1 MWPHGIFWGRGLR
14 ETEPNGVLL
23 VQICCMTSCVPDSPS
38 WLTHFA
44 FYTTELWVNTL
55 ENVSPFYGFGSRE
68 EGRNSMFLDTVC
80 VDAVKRQ
87 CLSSSPVLVNQIL
100 LCLKQSCLKLY
111 PRFLPTWNQKLDIR
125 LAKGTASFHDWL
137 DNEGKELGVGV
148 WDVPLATGEE
158 CLMVGS
164 VNINI

>member
-1 MWPHGIFWGRGLR
+1 
-14 ETEPNGVLL
+14 
-23 VQICCMTSCVPDSPS
+23 
-38 WLTHFA
+38 
-44 FYTTELWVNTL
+44 
-55 ENVSPFYGFGSRE
+55 
-68 EGRNSMFLDTVC
+68 MFLDTVC

-137 DNEGKELGVGV
+137 DNEGKEFGVGV

-164 VNINI
+164 VNINIRDVDRLRDCHMK